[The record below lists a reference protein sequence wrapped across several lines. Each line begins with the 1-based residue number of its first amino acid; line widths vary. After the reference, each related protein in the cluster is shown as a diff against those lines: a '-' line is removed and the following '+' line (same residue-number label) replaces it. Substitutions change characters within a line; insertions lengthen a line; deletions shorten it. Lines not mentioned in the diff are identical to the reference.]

1 MIHSTTNLACLLQSA
16 FVRPACISIK
26 SQYKDPNMRYLSHSW
41 PPGSS
46 PFSFPFLS
54 VYLYQRWWTKNKL
67 FFCGR
72 VDDKVIW
79 AGYTSTWLDL
89 ILCTI
94 QSVYKEKVLM
104 ILNLVVVFHPWTWTA
119 HLHWMCSHYTSKG
132 SGWRISR
139 RSFNMNPSNSHASFS
154 ICLLDLSIQNTL
166 RYSWELKLSSIS
178 KVMMKK
184 KKERKNPKIL
194 LFNV

>member
-139 RSFNMNPSNSHASFS
+139 RSFNMNPSNSHASFFYMFARP
-154 ICLLDLSIQNTL
+154 IHPKYFALFL
-166 RYSWELKLSSIS
+166 RVEVVIHLKSNDE
-178 KVMMKK
+178 KK
-184 KKERKNPKIL
+184 KGEKKSKNSVI
-194 LFNV
+194 